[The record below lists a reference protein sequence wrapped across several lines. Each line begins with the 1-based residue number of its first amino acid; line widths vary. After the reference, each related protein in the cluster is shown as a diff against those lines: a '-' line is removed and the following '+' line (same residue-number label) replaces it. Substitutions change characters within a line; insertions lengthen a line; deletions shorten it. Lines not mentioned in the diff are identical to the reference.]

1 MKEINTEF
9 NDPANKLRTRQLF
22 EIVQYK
28 RMVEHH
34 NGLSEISD
42 IKY

>member
-1 MKEINTEF
+1 MKEKNLEF

-22 EIVQYK
+22 EIE
-28 RMVEHH
+28 RMVEHY